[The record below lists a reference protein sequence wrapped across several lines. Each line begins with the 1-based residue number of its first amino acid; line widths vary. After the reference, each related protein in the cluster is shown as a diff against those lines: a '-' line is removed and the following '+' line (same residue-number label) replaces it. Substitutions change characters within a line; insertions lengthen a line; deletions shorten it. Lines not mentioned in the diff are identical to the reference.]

1 MEPGYSSDEDVPPLY
16 CEALDEDYWSTE
28 FTRSCVPPMY
38 RHLQEVITHPDDT
51 ATSWNTNRTS

>member
-28 FTRSCVPPMY
+28 LTRSCVPPMY
-38 RHLQEVITHPDDT
+38 RHLQEVITDEVVT
-51 ATSWNTNRTS
+51 